1 MYFFI
6 YDIAPFLLNI
16 TLILT
21 YQPII
26 IISHMIMLFVIYPAA
41 ILDAVH
47 YSVSSLIYSFNFN
60 VISCDASISWG
71 LYFRYSAIP
80 QMATFVELHN
90 NRICCIVTILMLFML
105 ISKKLFLSQNFCG
118 NYIVKPHRFSTK
130 ILKSDMGISEIITE
144 ISTLLPQLSNFI
156 DQFNTTVSQS
166 GINVVTDTT
175 GNMSMDVPQ
184 SMPDDVA
191 NKIST
196 KISIIDRLISTQGQE
211 IRDLLQKGTDLEKKL
226 KIADSNYVSQLT
238 DKIQEFKRLNS
249 SYKH

>member
-1 MYFFI
+1 
-6 YDIAPFLLNI
+6 
-16 TLILT
+16 
-21 YQPII
+21 
-26 IISHMIMLFVIYPAA
+26 
-41 ILDAVH
+41 
-47 YSVSSLIYSFNFN
+47 
-60 VISCDASISWG
+60 
-71 LYFRYSAIP
+71 
-80 QMATFVELHN
+80 
-90 NRICCIVTILMLFML
+90 ML